1 MDGVTFFLLV
11 LIIIGGLK
19 MALDLSVLAAEVTE
33 IGGTVDSA
41 IALIQALADKIENNI
56 DDPAALQALVDEL
69 NAKQEALAAA
79 VAANND

>member
-11 LIIIGGLK
+11 LILIGGIK
-19 MALDLSVLAAEVTE
+19 MAVDLSALAVEVTE

-41 IALIQALADKIENNI
+41 IALIQELADQIEDNI
-56 DDPAALQALVDEL
+56 NDPAALQALVDEL

-79 VAANND
+79 VAANSD